1 MRGRQHRLW
10 LAGVWGLALV
20 LQILWAPA
28 AAQALSLPFQGR
40 GATPPSRSNPRPP
53 ASQRLQE
60 VPPPDW
66 VQQLQGALE
75 ERDPRVRIL
84 SPAADSLLPDGP
96 WTLRL
101 EVSDWPLVDAGSLG
115 LGPHLVVQVDGQVP
129 IPLVQTELE
138 MPSLTPGSHL
148 LSVYAAKPWGEA
160 HKGPYALQQIRLHR
174 LAENTATLPA
184 PGTPQLLP
192 VSPAGPAGDPPLLLD
207 WLLLDAPLQGLRTDS
222 LGWRLRVTLNGESV
236 LLDRQAPLWL
246 KGWRIGSNALLLELL
261 DGRGELLNPPFNSVL
276 EEVIVPGSAG
286 VNGPH
291 SGPLTELERA
301 VLLGD
306 KPPSALLPVRP
317 PDAPVSSPSLDQQPS
332 PAQDHP
338 PVLPTPSV
346 QEPQVQEPPVQEP
359 PVQEKEEQQPG
370 PPLPPTPSSDGTL
383 PSPQIAPTSPAPRL
397 LPEPTPEPSLPPPL
411 SEPQAAPLADASPSL
426 MSPVP
431 LSPPQEP
438 PSSFLQTVP
447 PPAAPPGGV
456 PAREEVNPD
465 GTLKRLPG
473 SSPLERLRQRWNR

>member
-1 MRGRQHRLW
+1 
-10 LAGVWGLALV
+10 
-20 LQILWAPA
+20 
-28 AAQALSLPFQGR
+28 
-40 GATPPSRSNPRPP
+40 
-53 ASQRLQE
+53 
-60 VPPPDW
+60 
-66 VQQLQGALE
+66 
-75 ERDPRVRIL
+75 
-84 SPAADSLLPDGP
+84 
-96 WTLRL
+96 
-101 EVSDWPLVDAGSLG
+101 
-115 LGPHLVVQVDGQVP
+115 
-129 IPLVQTELE
+129 
-138 MPSLTPGSHL
+138 
-148 LSVYAAKPWGEA
+148 
-160 HKGPYALQQIRLHR
+160 
-174 LAENTATLPA
+174 
-184 PGTPQLLP
+184 
-192 VSPAGPAGDPPLLLD
+192 
-207 WLLLDAPLQGLRTDS
+207 
-222 LGWRLRVTLNGESV
+222 
-236 LLDRQAPLWL
+236 
-246 KGWRIGSNALLLELL
+246 
-261 DGRGELLNPPFNSVL
+261 
-276 EEVIVPGSAG
+276 VIVPGSAG

-346 QEPQVQEPPVQEP
+346 QEP

-397 LPEPTPEPSLPPPL
+397 LPEPTPEPSLPPPR
-411 SEPQAAPLADASPSL
+411 SEPQAA
-426 MSPVP
+426 
-431 LSPPQEP
+431 